1 MKIENA
7 KTFMTVTKFHKLSE
21 VIYGQMVIGHKVS
34 AIDTWTYERK
44 IYSNFEVSTTYVTLT
59 PTPSHKM

>member
-34 AIDTWTYERK
+34 VIATWTYERK
-44 IYSNFEVSTTYVTLT
+44 IYSNFEVSTTYVTST